1 MITHSCIQPLCAIGI
16 ILGWC
21 CSVYCCDVFSG
32 LIVEQGSA
40 RARGGATAQF
50 CKHIIRWTIRCW
62 LVACNYKLQ
71 SNYVI
76 EYCSIQFNSFIQLHV
91 CAIQSTKPL
100 HYKLRTINIQI
111 GLSCVSGCVC

>member
-76 EYCSIQFNSFIQLHV
+76 EYCSIQFNSIHLFNYM
-91 CAIQSTKPL
+91 CAQYKVQN
-100 HYKLRTINIQI
+100 HYTISLEQ
-111 GLSCVSGCVC
+111 